1 MSRTNVVLPSLIVN
15 FGDLLGVKDG
25 IANGLWPPL
34 GAAGGG
40 SETWHAPE
48 SWGVQPSTTSPS
60 HSQIKSTVTTPEDVT
75 SEEMDPSDFDNWDF
89 GKKKLSTVRIFRPDT
104 TYTTVNCVSNIT
116 ASELSTMLGKKIFKP
131 DISKYHLYILRNDVG
146 KSILV

>member
-1 MSRTNVVLPSLIVN
+1 M
-15 FGDLLGVKDG
+15 
-25 IANGLWPPL
+25 
-34 GAAGGG
+34 
-40 SETWHAPE
+40 
-48 SWGVQPSTTSPS
+48 
-60 HSQIKSTVTTPEDVT
+60 VTTPEDVT

-146 KSILV
+146 KSFLCFVLPMMTRSSLCHRPRLLQPSRKMKDF